1 MSLPRF
7 CPGPLSRR
15 EFAKTLSVM
24 LGGVYLHDV
33 APLRA
38 MAARA
43 DRGDSDTAV
52 ILIWLPGG
60 PPHLDMYDMKPEA
73 PREYRGEFRPIPTVV
88 PGLELCELM
97 PWHAKTADRFCLI
110 RSVSH
115 EFADHGGGHKR
126 FLTGRTAERA
136 DRLRQRLSGRR
147 FDRGQDA
154 GAKARRGAELHFG
167 DRSRPQR
174 SGRVQFRGGLPRAV
188 VHAV

>member
-1 MSLPRF
+1 
-7 CPGPLSRR
+7 
-15 EFAKTLSVM
+15 M

-43 DRGDSDTAV
+43 DRGASDTAV

-60 PPHLDMYDMKPEA
+60 PPHLDMYDMKPQA

-126 FLTGRTAERA
+126 FLTGRLPKEPTGFVNDYPAVGSIVAKMREQQTRRA
-136 DRLRQRLSGRR
+136 
-147 FDRGQDA
+147 
-154 GAKARRGAELHFG
+154 AELRFG
-167 DRSRPQR
+167 DRSRSQR
-174 SGRVQFRGGLPRAV
+174 PGRVQFRGGLSRAV